1 MSRELPYFKFFTS
14 EWLNGDITLEDY
26 ELQGLF
32 INICSYYWHK
42 ECNVT
47 YEQLIKK
54 FRSNRIVELIDEFM
68 QHDDDTNRVYISFL
82 DEQFKEFAVRKEKLS
97 LAGKKGAAIKAMH
110 KELTTLQPPLNN
122 LSTIR
127 EEKIREEEEKIIEDI
142 SVEPSTKVDSINFK
156 ALLSYFNEVF
166 NKKCT
171 VVPETAKRSFNARIK
186 EGYTKDNIR
195 SAMNNVKTDEFHKE
209 QDFKYATLSYF
220 SRSKT
225 LDTYGQEKQV
235 KNKKY
240 VPR

>member
-32 INICSYYWHK
+32 INVCAYYWHK
-42 ECNVT
+42 DCKVS

-54 FRSNRIVELIDEFM
+54 FHSNRIVELINEFI
-68 QHDDDTNRVYISFL
+68 QCDDDTNMISINFL
-82 DEQFKEFAVRKEKLS
+82 DEQYKEFAVRKEKLS
-97 LAGKKGAAIKAMH
+97 IAGKKGAAIKALQR
-110 KELTTLQPPLNN
+110 EVPTLNPPLTHP
-122 LSTIR
+122 STIR
-127 EEKIREEEEKIIEDI
+127 EEKIIEEEEKIIEEKI
-142 SVEPSTKVDSINFK
+142 SISSTKVDSINFT

-171 VVPETAKRSFNARIK
+171 VVSDTAKRSFNARIK

-195 SAMNNVKTDEFHKE
+195 AAMNNVKTDEFHKE

-225 LDTYGQEKQV
+225 LDTYGHEKQI
-235 KNKKY
+235 NTKKY